1 MALHMIE
8 KQVSTNSWNNQ
19 LRVNMDNIDLC
30 SRVDEVT
37 SSLSASKLLAAM
49 CAIAP
54 VSMLFGMIAYKAD
67 WSLVQI
73 FLVSMF
79 GFTGSG
85 QFAALPLSESGE
97 GFITIVFVTAL
108 INTRYAFI
116 ALSCSKKLPEN
127 IFIRLIS
134 SHTLGDEAYAI
145 EQGYSQKNMLMA
157 RFSLF
162 SCWVISGVLGG
173 VLASVFPYLIPD
185 NVNLG
190 FPASAVLLFLGISQ
204 LQGKPLK
211 SGLITIPKILTGF
224 IISGLFYFF
233 LGKVYFWIPSI
244 VVISVFVYMLRREYG
259 K

>member
-8 KQVSTNSWNNQ
+8 KQVFTKSWNNQ
-19 LRVNMDNIDLC
+19 LRVNMELS

-37 SSLSASKLLAAM
+37 SSLSALKLLSAM

-67 WSLVQI
+67 WSIVQI

-85 QFAALPLSESGE
+85 QFAALSLSESGSD
-97 GFITIVFVTAL
+97 FITIVFVTTL
-108 INTRYAFI
+108 INTRYAVL
-116 ALSCSKKLPEN
+116 ALSCSKKLSEN
-127 IFIRLIS
+127 IFIKLIS

-145 EQGYSQKNMLMA
+145 EQGYSQKNMLIA
-157 RFSLF
+157 RLALF

-185 NVNLG
+185 NVNIG
-190 FPASAVLLFLGISQ
+190 FPASTVLLFLAISQ
-204 LQGKPLK
+204 LQGKPFK
-211 SGLITIPKILTGF
+211 SGLITMPKVLIGF

-244 VVISVFVYMLRREYG
+244 VVISVFIYMFRRGYG